1 MQRLQQL
8 AIALVLLGILVFG
21 AVAPQPTK
29 AQDDTSEFPH
39 TVQAG
44 ETLYS
49 IARRYNVTVFAIS
62 NRNNITNPNLIFS
75 GQILQIPGAPPT
87 NPNPE
92 PQATEEPGEDAT
104 ETSSPAAPVESATAT
119 ATTPPPPANE
129 RRHVVGQG
137 ENLFR
142 IALQYGTTVQAIVEL
157 NGLANPN
164 VIYVGQELRIPPATQ
179 PGQTPPPAAATTP
192 APAATEEPGSTGGEP
207 VATEEASE
215 VGTETETA
223 VPQNQARTVEFAYGV
238 EVLLQGQEIEPI
250 VGHVSDL
257 GVSWAKQ
264 EVSWALV
271 EPIEGTFEFAEL
283 DAIVDE
289 LDAVGVNIMLT
300 VTTAPTWARTS
311 SQETGPPDDY
321 QKFASFVGTLAQRY
335 SGRVDAYEIWSEPNL
350 RQRWNGKP
358 ISGAEY
364 VNLLSPAFGAIK
376 AADSTAVVVTAGLAP
391 TGTNDGVN
399 AVDDRVYLGQ
409 MYAAGVADV
418 SDAIGAHPFGWAN
431 PPNALCCENTPDV
444 FNWDDH
450 PSFFFLETLEDYREI
465 MMANGDSGTVIWVTA
480 FGWGSSEGYVA
491 EGGAAIEVNEGIAF
505 VNEVSLD
512 EQSAYTR
519 DAFRIANDLTYVG
532 PMFYRNLNVLENCR
546 TVSSQTLECFLGML
560 DPNGNPRPPLYNT
573 IRDLATSAS
582 EDG

>member
-21 AVAPQPTK
+21 AVAPQPAK

-39 TVQAG
+39 TVQTG

-49 IARRYNVTVFAIS
+49 IARRYNVTVLAIS

-75 GQILQIPGAPPT
+75 GQILNIPGLLPT
-87 NPNPE
+87 GPSPNTE
-92 PQATEEPGEDAT
+92 PQTTEEPGEDVT
-104 ETSSPAAPVESATAT
+104 DTPSPAPPVETVTSTP
-119 ATTPPPPANE
+119 TPPPPANE
-129 RRHVVGQG
+129 RRHVVAQG

-142 IALQYGTTVQAIVEL
+142 IALQYGTTVQAIVQL

-164 VIYVGQELRIPPATQ
+164 VIYVGQELRIPPAGQ
-179 PGQTPPPAAATTP
+179 PGETPPPVTTV
-192 APAATEEPGSTGGEP
+192 APVTTAEPDATEEP
-207 VATEEASE
+207 VATEEEAIE
-215 VGTETETA
+215 ATLETETPE
-223 VPQNQARTVEFAYGV
+223 PQNEARTVEFDYGV
-238 EVLLQGQEIEPI
+238 EVFLQGQELEPI
-250 VGHVSDL
+250 IAHVSDL
-257 GVSWAKQ
+257 GVNWVKQ
-264 EVSWALV
+264 EVSWALI

-289 LDAVGVNIMLT
+289 LDSAGVNILLT

-321 QKFASFVGTLAQRY
+321 QKLANFVGTLAQRY
-335 SGRVDAYEIWSEPNL
+335 NGRVDAYEIWSEPNL
-350 RQRWNGKP
+350 RQKWNGRP
-358 ISGAEY
+358 ISGSEY
-364 VNLLSPAFGAIK
+364 VNMLRPAFGAIK
-376 AADSTAVVVTAGLAP
+376 TADSSAVVVTAGLAP

-399 AVDDRVYLGQ
+399 AVDDRVYLRQ

-431 PPNALCCENTPDV
+431 PPNARCCQNTPDI
-444 FNWDDH
+444 FAWDDH
-450 PSFFFLETLEDYREI
+450 PSFFFLETLEDYRAI
-465 MMANGDSGTVIWVTA
+465 MMENGDSGTVLWVTA

-491 EGGAAIEVNEGIAF
+491 EGGLPIDIDDNIAF
-505 VNEVSLD
+505 VDEVSLD

-519 DAFRIANDLTYVG
+519 DAFRIADDLTYVG

-546 TVSSQTLECFLGML
+546 TVSLQTLECFSGML
-560 DPNGNPRPPLYNT
+560 DPFGNPRPPLFST
-573 IRDLATSAS
+573 VRDLATSAS
-582 EDG
+582 ESE